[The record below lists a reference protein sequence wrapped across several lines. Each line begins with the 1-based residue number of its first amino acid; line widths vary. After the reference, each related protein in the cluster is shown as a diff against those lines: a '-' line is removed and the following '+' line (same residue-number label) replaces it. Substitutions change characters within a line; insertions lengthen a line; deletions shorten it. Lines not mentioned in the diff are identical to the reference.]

1 MSFDVAKWNKKRYLA
16 EAGIEE
22 NKSKYDEYLDVIIGY
37 LKDANGADAA
47 AYLDKMRNFIT
58 NSMSKVDS
66 TLGESVDNSS
76 LEKEFDELFD
86 SRAAINNY
94 GITIY
99 RKGDISD
106 DTFEEMIKWAE
117 SKGYKVDRD
126 QSTSWY
132 DYDPG
137 ERDYYPRIKFTK

>member
-22 NKSKYDEYLDVIIGY
+22 NRSKYDEYLDIIIGY

-47 AYLDKMRNFIT
+47 AYLDRMRNFIT
-58 NSMSKVDS
+58 NKMSNVDS
-66 TLGESVDNSS
+66 TLDESVDNSS
-76 LEKEFDELFD
+76 LEKEFEKEFGD
-86 SRAAINNY
+86 RAAINKY

-99 RKGDISD
+99 RRDNISD
-106 DTFEEMIKWAE
+106 DTFEEMIEWAE
-117 SKGYKVDRD
+117 SKGNKVDRKD
-126 QSTSWY
+126 STDWY
-132 DYDPG
+132 DNDE

>member
-22 NKSKYDEYLDVIIGY
+22 NRSKYDEYLDIIIGY

-76 LEKEFDELFD
+76 LEKEFKKKFGD
-86 SRAAINNY
+86 RAAINMY

-99 RKGDISD
+99 RKDDISD

-126 QSTSWY
+126 QSDSGY

-137 ERDYYPRIKFTK
+137 ERDYYPRIKFAK

>member
-22 NKSKYDEYLDVIIGY
+22 NRSKYDEYLDIIIGY

-66 TLGESVDNSS
+66 TLDESVDNSS
-76 LEKEFDELFD
+76 LEKEFEKKFGD
-86 SRAAINNY
+86 RAAINKY
-94 GITIY
+94 GISIY
-99 RKGDISD
+99 RRDNISD
-106 DTFEEMIKWAE
+106 DTFEEMIEWAE
-117 SKGYKVDRD
+117 SKGNKVDRKG
-126 QSTSWY
+126 STDWY
-132 DYDPG
+132 DNDE
-137 ERDYYPRIKFTK
+137 ERDYYPRIKFAK

>member
-22 NKSKYDEYLDVIIGY
+22 NRSKYDEYLDVIIGY

-66 TLGESVDNSS
+66 TLGESVDSNS

-86 SRAAINNY
+86 SRAVVKDS

-99 RKGDISD
+99 RKDNISD

-126 QSTSWY
+126 QSNAWY

-137 ERDYYPRIKFTK
+137 ERDYYPRIKFAK

>member
-22 NKSKYDEYLDVIIGY
+22 NKSKYDEYLDIIIGY

-99 RKGDISD
+99 RKDDISD

-117 SKGYKVDRD
+117 NKGYKVDRD
-126 QSTSWY
+126 QSTNWY
-132 DYDPG
+132 DNDPG